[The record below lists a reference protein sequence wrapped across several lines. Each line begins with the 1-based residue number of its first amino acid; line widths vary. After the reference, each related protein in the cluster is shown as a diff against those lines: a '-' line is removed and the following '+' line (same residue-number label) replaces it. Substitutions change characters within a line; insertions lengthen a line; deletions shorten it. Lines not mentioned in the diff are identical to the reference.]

1 MKKTKSGYRI
11 ASLLNENMIGEKI
24 DEESL
29 QLYALVQKA
38 IENLRIKLVTLE
50 N

>member
-1 MKKTKSGYRI
+1 MSRKSDIGQWKKYQR
-11 ASLLNENMIGEKI
+11 KI

-29 QLYALVQKA
+29 QLYALVQKST
-38 IENLRIKLVTLE
+38 EKLM

>member
-1 MKKTKSGYRI
+1 MKKTKSGHRI
-11 ASLLNENMIGEKI
+11 TSLLNENMIGEKI

-38 IENLRIKLVTLE
+38 IENLRIKSLTLK

>member
-1 MKKTKSGYRI
+1 
-11 ASLLNENMIGEKI
+11 MIGEKI

-38 IENLRIKLVTLE
+38 IENLRIKSVTLKK
-50 N
+50 